1 MKSFLIALTL
11 SCSPYALA
19 SGWNGN
25 NNPYNLGH
33 NFQAKFSALPLS
45 GGLKDQR
52 LGWPGSHW
60 ANYIGGIANRWSAG
74 IPQNFT
80 YKLLSLAEL
89 RALEPHQLDELSP
102 AEKFDIFNGNYN
114 YPTVKKV
121 YRTVSPYESQWHGIC
136 HGYAPSALNHPEP
149 ATRDLVNPD
158 GIKVHFYSSDIAAL
172 MSFYYANVVSTPVSL
187 IGTRCNYNPG
197 KVPRRRQDECNDLN
211 AGAFHIVIANKLGED
226 GSGFIADIDR
236 YSEVWNHVAVS
247 FTSTARAESAPVN
260 TSAYGTVKRIHIEA
274 TVTFAAA
281 IAPKFDPVINTEA
294 AEYAHNSYEY
304 FLDLD
309 KTGKIIG
316 GDWVSEARP
325 DFVWTQKQ
333 ANFTGEWSSLDQI
346 YLPAAQ

>member
-1 MKSFLIALTL
+1 MKFFLVALTL
-11 SCSPYALA
+11 GSSSLALA
-19 SGWNGN
+19 SGWNAN
-25 NNPYNLGH
+25 NNPYHLSSSFQG
-33 NFQAKFSALPLS
+33 NFTSLPIS

-60 ANYIGGIANRWSAG
+60 ANYVGGIANRWSAG
-74 IPQNFT
+74 TPQNFT
-80 YKLLSLAEL
+80 YKFLSLAEL
-89 RALEPHQLDELSP
+89 RTMEPHQLAELSP
-102 AEKFDIFNGNYN
+102 AEKFDIFNGNYH

-121 YRTVSPYESQWHGIC
+121 YRTVSPYESQWHGLC
-136 HGYAPSALNHPEP
+136 HGYAPAALNHPEP

-158 GIKVHFYSSDIAAL
+158 GIKVRFYSSDVAAL
-172 MSFYYANVVSTPVSL
+172 MSFYYANVVSTPVNL
-187 IGTRCNYNPG
+187 IGSRCNNNPG
-197 KVPRRRQDECNDLN
+197 RIPRRRLDECNDVN
-211 AGAFHIVIANKLGED
+211 AGAFHIVVANKLGED

-247 FTSTARAESAPVN
+247 FNSHTLSESAPLN
-260 TSAYGTVKRIHIEA
+260 TSAYGTVKRIQIEA

-304 FLDLD
+304 FLDID

-325 DFVWTQKQ
+325 DFIWTQKK